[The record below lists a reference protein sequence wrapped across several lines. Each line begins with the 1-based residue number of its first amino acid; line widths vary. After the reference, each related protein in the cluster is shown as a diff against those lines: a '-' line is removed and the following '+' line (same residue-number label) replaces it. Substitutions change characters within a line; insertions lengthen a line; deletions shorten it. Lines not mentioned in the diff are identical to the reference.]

1 MKKQNKIHAGCVVLR
16 SDETKAVV
24 LDEIVDGNDTN
35 FFVFTENAC
44 VESWS
49 IGSMVVVKD
58 SDFVSKLLKKI
69 RHFKF

>member
-1 MKKQNKIHAGCVVLR
+1 MEKQNKIHVGCVVLHN
-16 SDETKAVV
+16 DESRAVV
-24 LDEIVDGNDTN
+24 LDEVVDGNDTN

-44 VESWS
+44 VESWNIS
-49 IGSMVVVKD
+49 SMVVVKD